1 MTSED
6 LAAESTR
13 RARIGYH
20 AHDIDLPTM
29 TAPTVSV
36 IIPVYNE
43 EQTLPLLFA
52 RLYPALDKLGVDYEI
67 LFIND
72 GSRDRSAALLR
83 GQFQL
88 RPDVTRVILFKGNFG
103 QHMAIMAGFE
113 HCRGSRVVTL
123 DADLQNPPE
132 EIGNLLAAMDRGHDY
147 VGSVR
152 MERQDSAF
160 RRRASGA
167 MNWLRERI
175 THIRMTDQGCML
187 RAYDRTIVDA
197 IKSSHEVNTFIPAL
211 AYTYAGN
218 PTEIEVAHEERAAG
232 DSKYSLYALIRL
244 NFDLVTGFS
253 IVPLQVFSILG
264 MFVAVMSVLVYIGVI
279 IQRWI
284 AADTMREGVL
294 ALWDRDILQF
304 FLTGLVLF
312 GLGLLGEYIGR
323 IYQQVRSRPRYLVE
337 AILERE
343 Q

>member
-1 MTSED
+1 MPHP
-6 LAAESTR
+6 APESTHR
-13 RARIGYH
+13 SPIGYH
-20 AHDIDLPTM
+20 APQIDLPNM
-29 TAPTVSV
+29 TAPLVSV

-43 EQTLPLLFA
+43 EQTLPLLFN
-52 RLYPALDKLGVDYEI
+52 RLYPALDKLGITYEI

-83 GQFQL
+83 EQFQA
-88 RPDVTRVILFKGNFG
+88 RPDVTRVILFGGNFG

-113 HCRGSRVVTL
+113 HCRGSRIVTL

-132 EIGNLLAAMDRGHDY
+132 EIGNLLTAMDQGHDY
-147 VGSVR
+147 VGSIR
-152 MERQDSAF
+152 TERQDSAF
-160 RRRASGA
+160 RRRASRA

-175 THIRMTDQGCML
+175 TKIRMTDQGCML
-187 RAYDRTIVDA
+187 RAYDRNIVDA
-197 IKSSHEVNTFIPAL
+197 IKSSQEVNTFIPAL
-211 AYTYAGN
+211 AYTYASN

-253 IVPLQVFSILG
+253 IMPLQVFSLLG
-264 MFVAVMSVLVYIGVI
+264 MFVAVMSVVVYIGI
-279 IQRWI
+279 IIKRWI
-284 AADTMREGVL
+284 AADTMQEGVM

-323 IYQQVRSRPRYLVE
+323 IYQQVRSRPRYLIQ

-343 Q
+343 R

>member
-1 MTSED
+1 MTNED
-6 LAAESTR
+6 LPSESTR

-83 GQFQL
+83 SQFQL

-232 DSKYSLYALIRL
+232 DSKYSVYALIRL

>member
-1 MTSED
+1 VTSED
-6 LAAESTR
+6 LVSESTR
-13 RARIGYH
+13 RSRIGYH

-132 EIGNLLAAMDRGHDY
+132 EIGNLLSAMDRGHDY

-323 IYQQVRSRPRYLVE
+323 IYQQVRSRPRYVVE